1 MADFNKVRIIE
12 EGPTANSWTDIGPDG
27 EPVTGTT
34 VITPESLASLA
45 ACGNLRPIHSRKTH
59 NGNDLLDSYIG
70 KFSNFVVEDNIVY
83 ADFDFSEAMAE
94 AYPNEV
100 KFMRAMI
107 EKEPEM
113 LGVSVVDRDVKVWNE
128 ENQTW
133 DVTEF
138 LELYTCDLVG
148 LPAATSS
155 LFNNQKSSNK
165 MGMFSSIFSMFSAK
179 TKLAETIV
187 DAVNGEKITIKSAG
201 EEVAIGDAVVKAD
214 GTPVE
219 DGEITVTTDEGQ
231 LVLVVKDGMI
241 ESFKE
246 VEEEVKED
254 VEELADDA
262 AKEDEDEDED
272 KKKGTKTP
280 DEFSKR
286 LTALETSL
294 GEIKTMLS
302 KQTKTPSVASRTV
315 GDKRSAAEKT
325 QLSNDE
331 ARAKAREAMIK
342 YAKQK

>member
-12 EGPTANSWTDIGPDG
+12 AGPTANSWTDIGPDE

-59 NGNDLLDSYIG
+59 NGNDLLDAYIG

-113 LGVSVVDRDVKVWNE
+113 LGVSVVDNDMKVWNE

-214 GTPVE
+214 GTPVD
-219 DGEITVTTDEGQ
+219 DGEITVTTEEGQ
-231 LVLVVKDGMI
+231 LILVVKDGMI

-254 VEELADDA
+254 VEELADDG
-262 AKEDEDEDED
+262 AKEDED

-315 GDKRSAAEKT
+315 GDKRSAAEKN
-325 QLSNDE
+325 QLSNEE
-331 ARAKAREAMIK
+331 ARAKAKEAMAK
-342 YAKQK
+342 YAKMK

>member
-12 EGPTANSWTDIGPDG
+12 AGPTANSWEDMGPDG

-113 LGVSVVDRDVKVWNE
+113 LGVSVVDNDMKVWNE

-201 EEVAIGDAVVKAD
+201 EEVAVGDAVVKAD

-219 DGEITVTTDEGQ
+219 DGEVTVTTEEGQ
-231 LVLVVKDGMI
+231 LILVVKDGMI

-246 VEEEVKED
+246 VEEEVKEG
-254 VEELADDA
+254 VEEMAKK
-262 AKEDEDEDED
+262 AKEDAE
-272 KKKGTKTP
+272 KSKTP

-325 QLSNDE
+325 QLSNEE
-331 ARAKAREAMIK
+331 ARAKAKEAMIK

>member
-12 EGPTANSWTDIGPDG
+12 AGQTANSWEDIGLDG
-27 EPVTGTT
+27 EPVTGTI

-70 KFSNFVVEDNIVY
+70 KFTNFVVEDNIVY
-83 ADFDFSEAMAE
+83 ADFDFSEAMVE
-94 AYPNEV
+94 AYPSEV

-113 LGVSVVDRDVKVWNE
+113 LGVSVVDNDMKVWNE

-133 DVTEF
+133 DVIEF

-219 DGEITVTTDEGQ
+219 DGEITVTTEEGQ
-231 LVLVVKDGMI
+231 LILVVKDGMI

-254 VEELADDA
+254 AEEFADDE
-262 AKEDEDEDED
+262 AKEDED
-272 KKKGTKTP
+272 KKKKGSKTP

-286 LTALETSL
+286 LTALEASL
-294 GEIKTMLS
+294 GEIKTLLS

-315 GDKRSAAEKT
+315 GDKTSAAEKT

-331 ARAKAREAMIK
+331 ARAKAREAMVK
-342 YAKQK
+342 YAKMK

>member
-12 EGPTANSWTDIGPDG
+12 AGPTANSWTDIGPDG

-113 LGVSVVDRDVKVWNE
+113 LGVSVVDNDMKVWNE

-201 EEVAIGDAVVKAD
+201 DEVAIGDAVVKAD

-219 DGEITVTTDEGQ
+219 DGEITVTTEEGQ
-231 LVLVVKDGMI
+231 LILVVKGGMI

-246 VEEEVKED
+246 VEGEAKED
-254 VEELADDA
+254 EEELADDA
-262 AKEDEDEDED
+262 AKEDEDE
-272 KKKGTKTP
+272 KKEGTKTP

-286 LTALETSL
+286 LTALENSL

-315 GDKRSAAEKT
+315 GDKISAAEKT
-325 QLSNDE
+325 QLSNEE
-331 ARAKAREAMIK
+331 ARAKAKEAMIK
-342 YAKQK
+342 FAKQK

>member
-12 EGPTANSWTDIGPDG
+12 AGPTANSWEDMGPDG
-27 EPVTGTT
+27 EPVTGIT

-45 ACGNLRPIHSRKTH
+45 ACGNRRPIHSRKTH
-59 NGNDLLDSYIG
+59 NGNDLLDAYIG
-70 KFSNFVVEDNIVY
+70 KFSNFVVEDGIVY
-83 ADFDFSEAMAE
+83 ADFDFSEAMTE

-113 LGVSVVDRDVKVWNE
+113 LGVSVVDNDMKVWNE

-201 EEVAIGDAVVKAD
+201 EEVAVGDAVVKAD

-231 LVLVVKDGMI
+231 LVIVVKDGMI

-246 VEEEVKED
+246 AEEEVKED

-262 AKEDEDEDED
+262 AKEDEDED
-272 KKKGTKTP
+272 KKKGTKAP

-302 KQTKTPSVASRTV
+302 KQTKTPGVASRTV
-315 GDKRSAAEKT
+315 GDKTSAAEKT

-331 ARAKAREAMIK
+331 ARAKAKEAMAK
-342 YAKQK
+342 YAKMK

>member
-1 MADFNKVRIIE
+1 M
-12 EGPTANSWTDIGPDG
+12 
-27 EPVTGTT
+27 
-34 VITPESLASLA
+34 
-45 ACGNLRPIHSRKTH
+45 
-59 NGNDLLDSYIG
+59 LDAYIG
-70 KFSNFVVEDNIVY
+70 KFLNFVVEDDIVY

-113 LGVSVVDRDVKVWNE
+113 LGVSVVDNDLKVWNE

-133 DVTEF
+133 DVQEF

-187 DAVNGEKITIKSAG
+187 EAVNGEKITIKSVG
-201 EEVAIGDAVVKAD
+201 EEVAIGDSVVKED

-219 DGEITVTTDEGQ
+219 DGEVTVTTDEGQ
-231 LVLVVKDGMI
+231 LILVIKDGMI

-246 VEEEVKED
+246 VEEEVKE
-254 VEELADDA
+254 EEV
-262 AKEDEDEDED
+262 KEDE
-272 KKKGTKTP
+272 KKGTKTP

-286 LTALETSL
+286 LTDLEKSL

-302 KQTKTPSVASRTV
+302 KHTKTPPVGSRTV
-315 GDKRSAAEKT
+315 GDKTSAAEKT
-325 QLSNDE
+325 QLSNEE
-331 ARAKAREAMIK
+331 ARAKAHEAMQK
-342 YAKQK
+342 YAKMK

>member
-12 EGPTANSWTDIGPDG
+12 AGPTANSWEDMGPDG

-59 NGNDLLDSYIG
+59 NGNDLLDAYIG

-107 EKEPEM
+107 EKEPDM
-113 LGVSVVDRDVKVWNE
+113 LGVSVVDNDIKQWNE
-128 ENQTW
+128 ETGTW

-138 LELYTCDLVG
+138 LELFTCDLVG

-155 LFNNQKSSNK
+155 LFNNQNQSNK
-165 MGMFSSIFSMFSAK
+165 MGIFTGIFSKFSAK
-179 TKLAETIV
+179 TKLAENIV
-187 DAVNGEKITIKSAG
+187 EAINGEKITIKSAG
-201 EEVAIGDAVVKAD
+201 EEVAVGDAVVNAD
-214 GTPVE
+214 GTPVA
-219 DGEITVTTDEGQ
+219 DGEITVVTDEGQ
-231 LVLVVKDGMI
+231 LILVVKDGVI
-241 ESFKE
+241 EAFKE
-246 VEEEVKED
+246 VEEEAKTD
-254 VEELADDA
+254 TEELAEET
-262 AKEDEDEDED
+262 EDEDEE
-272 KKKGTKTP
+272 KKKSKTP

-286 LTALETSL
+286 LGALEKSL

-302 KQTKTPSVASRTV
+302 KQTKTPHVTSRTV
-315 GDKRSAAEKT
+315 GDKGSQSEKT
-325 QLSNDE
+325 KLSNEE
-331 ARAKAREAMIK
+331 ARAKAKEAMIK
-342 YAKQK
+342 FAKQK

>member
-12 EGPTANSWTDIGPDG
+12 AGPTANEWTDVGPDG
-27 EPVTGTT
+27 EPVTGTI

-45 ACGNLRPIHSRKTH
+45 ACGNIRPIHSRKTH
-59 NGNDLLDSYIG
+59 NGNDLLDAYIG

-113 LGVSVVDRDVKVWNE
+113 LGVSVVDNDLKIWNE

-133 DVTEF
+133 DVQEF

-165 MGMFSSIFSMFSAK
+165 MGMFSSIFSMFSTK

-187 DAVNGEKITIKSAG
+187 DAANGEKVTIKSAG
-201 EEVAIGDAVVKAD
+201 EEVAVGDAVVNAD
-214 GTPVE
+214 GTPVA
-219 DGEITVTTDEGQ
+219 DGEVTIVTDEGQ
-231 LVLVVKDGMI
+231 LILVVKDGVI

-246 VEEEVKED
+246 VEEEAKTD
-254 VEELADDA
+254 TEEMADDA
-262 AKEDEDEDED
+262 AKDEKKDE
-272 KKKGTKTP
+272 KKGTKTP

-286 LTALETSL
+286 LTALENSI

-302 KQTKTPSVASRTV
+302 KHTKTPSVASRTV
-315 GDKRSAAEKT
+315 ADKASAAEKT
-325 QLSNDE
+325 QLSNEE
-331 ARAKAREAMIK
+331 ARAKAREAMQK
-342 YAKQK
+342 YAKMK

>member
-12 EGPTANSWTDIGPDG
+12 AGPTANSWTDIGPDE

-113 LGVSVVDRDVKVWNE
+113 LGVSVVDNDVKVWNE

-201 EEVAIGDAVVKAD
+201 DEVAIGDAVVKAD

-219 DGEITVTTDEGQ
+219 DGEITVTTEEGQ
-231 LVLVVKDGMI
+231 LILVVKDGMI

-254 VEELADDA
+254 AEEMADDE
-262 AKEDEDEDED
+262 AKEDED

-286 LTALETSL
+286 LTALEASL

-315 GDKRSAAEKT
+315 GDKRSASEKT
-325 QLSNDE
+325 QLSNEE
-331 ARAKAREAMIK
+331 ARAKAKEAMIK

>member
-12 EGPTANSWTDIGPDG
+12 AGPTANSWTDIGPDG
-27 EPVTGTT
+27 EPVTGTI
-34 VITPESLASLA
+34 VIIPESLASLA

-83 ADFDFSEAMAE
+83 ADFDFSEAMTE

-113 LGVSVVDRDVKVWNE
+113 LGVSVVDNDMKVWNE

-133 DVTEF
+133 DVTAF

-201 EEVAIGDAVVKAD
+201 EEVAVGDAVVKAD

-219 DGEITVTTDEGQ
+219 DGEITVTTEEGQ
-231 LVLVVKDGMI
+231 LILVVKDGMI

-254 VEELADDA
+254 VEEMADEATKD
-262 AKEDEDEDED
+262 DED

-315 GDKRSAAEKT
+315 GDKTSAAEKT
-325 QLSNDE
+325 QLSNEE
-331 ARAKAREAMIK
+331 ARAKAKEAMAK
-342 YAKQK
+342 YAKMK

>member
-12 EGPTANSWTDIGPDG
+12 AGPTANSWEDMGPDE
-27 EPVTGTT
+27 EPVTGNI

-83 ADFDFSEAMAE
+83 ADFDFSEAMVE

-113 LGVSVVDRDVKVWNE
+113 LGVSVVDNDMKVWNE

-219 DGEITVTTDEGQ
+219 DGEITVMTDEGQ
-231 LVLVVKDGMI
+231 LVIVVKDGMI

-254 VEELADDA
+254 VEEMAEET
-262 AKEDEDEDED
+262 EDEDEE
-272 KKKGTKTP
+272 KKKSKTP

-286 LTALETSL
+286 LGALEKSL

-342 YAKQK
+342 FAKQK

>member
-12 EGPTANSWTDIGPDG
+12 AGPTANSWTDIGPDG

-34 VITPESLASLA
+34 VITPESLASLV

-59 NGNDLLDSYIG
+59 NGNDLLDQYIG
-70 KFSNFVVEDNIVY
+70 SFSNFIEEDGIVY
-83 ADFDFSEAMAE
+83 ADMTFSKALLKNYPQEAG
-94 AYPNEV
+94 
-100 KFMRAMI
+100 FMRDMI

-113 LGVSVVDRDVKVWNE
+113 LGISVVDNDVKVWNE

-201 EEVAIGDAVVKAD
+201 GEVAIGDAVVKAD

-231 LVLVVKDGMI
+231 LVIVVKDGMI

-254 VEELADDA
+254 VEEMADDA
-262 AKEDEDEDED
+262 AKEDED
-272 KKKGTKTP
+272 KKKGSKTP

-286 LTALETSL
+286 LTELERSL

-315 GDKRSAAEKT
+315 GDKTSAAEKT

-331 ARAKAREAMIK
+331 ARAKAKEAMAK
-342 YAKQK
+342 YAKMK

>member
-12 EGPTANSWTDIGPDG
+12 AGPTANTWVDGGPDG
-27 EPVTGTT
+27 ESLTGTI
-34 VITPESLASLA
+34 VILPESLASLA

-59 NGNDLLDSYIG
+59 NGGDLLDAYIG
-70 KFSNFVVEDNIVY
+70 KFSNFVVEDGIVY
-83 ADFDFSEAMAE
+83 ADFDFSEAMID

-100 KFMRAMI
+100 KFMRSMI

-113 LGVSVVDRDVKVWNE
+113 LGVSVVDNDIKVWNE
-128 ENQTW
+128 ANQTW
-133 DVTEF
+133 DVHEF

-187 DAVNGEKITIKSAG
+187 EAVNGEKITIKSAG
-201 EEVAIGDAVVKAD
+201 EEVAIGDAVVKED

-219 DGEITVTTDEGQ
+219 DGEVTVTTDEGQ

-246 VEEEVKED
+246 VEKETE
-254 VEELADDA
+254 EELADDA
-262 AKEDEDEDED
+262 TKEEKKDE
-272 KKKGTKTP
+272 KKETKTP

-286 LTALETSL
+286 LTALETSI

-302 KQTKTPSVASRTV
+302 KQTKTPPVGTRTV
-315 GDKRSAAEKT
+315 GDKGSASEKT
-325 QLSNDE
+325 RLSNEE
-331 ARAKAREAMIK
+331 ARARAKEAMEK

>member
-1 MADFNKVRIIE
+1 MADFNKIRIIE
-12 EGPTANSWTDIGPDG
+12 AGPTANSWEDMGPDG
-27 EPVTGTT
+27 EPVAGII

-83 ADFDFSEAMAE
+83 ADFDFSEAMVE
-94 AYPNEV
+94 AYPSEV

-113 LGVSVVDRDVKVWNE
+113 LGVSVVDNDVKVWNE

-201 EEVAIGDAVVKAD
+201 EEVAVGDAVVKAD

-219 DGEITVTTDEGQ
+219 DGEITVTTEEGQ
-231 LVLVVKDGMI
+231 LILVVKDGMI

-254 VEELADDA
+254 VEEMADDE
-262 AKEDEDEDED
+262 AKEDED
-272 KKKGTKTP
+272 KKKGSKTP

-286 LTALETSL
+286 LTELERSL

-331 ARAKAREAMIK
+331 ARARAKEAMAK
-342 YAKQK
+342 YAKMK

>member
-12 EGPTANSWTDIGPDG
+12 AGPTANSWTDVGPDG

-70 KFSNFVVEDNIVY
+70 KFSNFVVEDDIVY
-83 ADFDFSEAMAE
+83 ADFDFSEAMVE

-113 LGVSVVDRDVKVWNE
+113 LGVSVVDNDMKVWNE

-201 EEVAIGDAVVKAD
+201 EEVAVGDAVVKAD

-219 DGEITVTTDEGQ
+219 DGEITVTTEEGQ
-231 LVLVVKDGMI
+231 LILVVKDGMI

-254 VEELADDA
+254 VEEMADDE
-262 AKEDEDEDED
+262 AKEDED
-272 KKKGTKTP
+272 KKKGSKTP

-286 LTALETSL
+286 LNALEASL

-325 QLSNDE
+325 QLSNEE
-331 ARAKAREAMIK
+331 ARAKAKEAMAK
-342 YAKQK
+342 YAKMK

>member
-12 EGPTANSWTDIGPDG
+12 AGPTANEWTDVGPDG
-27 EPVTGTT
+27 EPVTGTI
-34 VITPESLASLA
+34 VIMPESLASLA
-45 ACGNLRPIHSRKTH
+45 ACGNMRPIHSRKTH
-59 NGNDLLDSYIG
+59 NGNDLLDAYIG
-70 KFSNFVVEDNIVY
+70 KFLNFVVEDNIVY

-113 LGVSVVDRDVKVWNE
+113 LGVSVVDNDLKVWNE

-133 DVTEF
+133 DVQEF

-201 EEVAIGDAVVKAD
+201 EEVAVGDAVVKAD

-219 DGEITVTTDEGQ
+219 DGEITVTTEEGQ
-231 LVLVVKDGMI
+231 LILVVKDGMI

-246 VEEEVKED
+246 VEGESKGG
-254 VEELADDA
+254 VEEMADDA
-262 AKEDEDEDED
+262 AKDEKKDE
-272 KKKGTKTP
+272 KKGTKTP

-302 KQTKTPSVASRTV
+302 KHTKTPPVGSRTV
-315 GDKRSAAEKT
+315 GDKASAAEKT
-325 QLSNDE
+325 QLSNEE
-331 ARAKAREAMIK
+331 ARAKAREAMQK
-342 YAKQK
+342 YAKMK

>member
-12 EGPTANSWTDIGPDG
+12 AGPTANSWTDIGPDG
-27 EPVTGTT
+27 EPVTGNI
-34 VITPESLASLA
+34 VIAPESLASLA

-59 NGNDLLDSYIG
+59 NGNDLLDAYIG

-113 LGVSVVDRDVKVWNE
+113 LGVSVVDNDMKVWNE

-187 DAVNGEKITIKSAG
+187 DAANGEKITIKSAG
-201 EEVAIGDAVVKAD
+201 EEVAVGDAVVKAD

-219 DGEITVTTDEGQ
+219 DGEITVTTEEGQ
-231 LVLVVKDGMI
+231 LILVVKDGMI

-246 VEEEVKED
+246 AEEEVKED

-262 AKEDEDEDED
+262 AKEDEDED

-325 QLSNDE
+325 QLSNEE
-331 ARAKAREAMIK
+331 ARAKAKEAMIK

>member
-12 EGPTANSWTDIGPDG
+12 AGPTANSWTDIGPDG
-27 EPVTGTT
+27 EPVTGNI

-59 NGNDLLDSYIG
+59 NGNDLLDAYIG

-113 LGVSVVDRDVKVWNE
+113 LGVSVVDNDMKVWNE

-201 EEVAIGDAVVKAD
+201 EEVAVGDAVVKAD

-219 DGEITVTTDEGQ
+219 DGEITVTTEEGQ
-231 LVLVVKDGMI
+231 LILVVKDGMI

-246 VEEEVKED
+246 AEEEVKKSE
-254 VEELADDA
+254 EELAAEAAEA
-262 AKEDEDEDED
+262 AKEDED
-272 KKKGTKTP
+272 KKKGTKAP

-286 LTALETSL
+286 LTTLETSL
-294 GEIKTMLS
+294 EEIKTMLS
-302 KQTKTPSVASRTV
+302 KQTKTPNVASRTV

-325 QLSNDE
+325 QLSNEE
-331 ARAKAREAMIK
+331 ARAKAKEAMIK

>member
-12 EGPTANSWTDIGPDG
+12 AGPTANEWTDVGPNG
-27 EPVTGTT
+27 EPVTGTI

-45 ACGNLRPIHSRKTH
+45 ACGNIRPIHSRKTH
-59 NGNDLLDSYIG
+59 NGNDLLDAYIG

-113 LGVSVVDRDVKVWNE
+113 LGVSVVDNDLKVWNE

-133 DVTEF
+133 DVQEF

-187 DAVNGEKITIKSAG
+187 EAVNGEKITIKSAG

-231 LVLVVKDGMI
+231 LILVIKDGMI

-246 VEEEVKED
+246 VEEESKGD
-254 VEELADDA
+254 VEEMADDA
-262 AKEDEDEDED
+262 AKDEKKDE
-272 KKKGTKTP
+272 KKGTKTP

-286 LTALETSL
+286 ITDLEKSL

-302 KQTKTPSVASRTV
+302 KHTKTPPVGSRTV
-315 GDKRSAAEKT
+315 GDKTSAAEKT
-325 QLSNDE
+325 QLSNEE
-331 ARAKAREAMIK
+331 ARAKAREAMQK
-342 YAKQK
+342 YAKMK

>member
-12 EGPTANSWTDIGPDG
+12 AGPTANSWTDVGPDG
-27 EPVTGTT
+27 EPVTGTI
-34 VITPESLASLA
+34 VIMPESLASLA

-59 NGNDLLDSYIG
+59 NGNDLLDAYIG

-113 LGVSVVDRDVKVWNE
+113 LGVSVVDNDLKVWNE

-133 DVTEF
+133 DVQEF

-201 EEVAIGDAVVKAD
+201 EEVSVGDAVVKED

-231 LVLVVKDGMI
+231 LILVVKDGMI

-246 VEEEVKED
+246 VEEEVKKD
-254 VEELADDA
+254 VEEMADDA
-262 AKEDEDEDED
+262 TKDEKKDE
-272 KKKGTKTP
+272 KKGTKTP
-280 DEFSKR
+280 DEFSQR
-286 LTALETSL
+286 LTALEKSL

-302 KQTKTPSVASRTV
+302 KHTKTPPVGSRTV
-315 GDKRSAAEKT
+315 GDKASAAEKT
-325 QLSNDE
+325 QLSNEE
-331 ARAKAREAMIK
+331 ARAKAREAMQK
-342 YAKQK
+342 YAKMK

>member
-12 EGPTANSWTDIGPDG
+12 AGPTANKWTDVGPNG
-27 EPVTGTT
+27 EPVTGTI
-34 VITPESLASLA
+34 VITPESLASLV
-45 ACGNLRPIHSRKTH
+45 ACGNMRPIHSRKTH
-59 NGNDLLDSYIG
+59 NGNDLLDAYIG
-70 KFSNFVVEDNIVY
+70 KFFNFVVEDNIVY
-83 ADFDFSEAMAE
+83 ADFDFSEATAE
-94 AYPNEV
+94 AYPNEI
-100 KFMRAMI
+100 KFMRVMI

-113 LGVSVVDRDVKVWNE
+113 LGVSVVDDDLKVWNE

-133 DVTEF
+133 DVLEF

-187 DAVNGEKITIKSAG
+187 EAVNGEKITIKSAG
-201 EEVAIGDAVVKAD
+201 EEVAIGDAVVKED

-231 LVLVVKDGMI
+231 LILVIKDGMI

-246 VEEEVKED
+246 VEEEVKE
-254 VEELADDA
+254 EEV
-262 AKEDEDEDED
+262 KEDE
-272 KKKGTKTP
+272 KKGTKTP

-286 LTALETSL
+286 LTDLEKSL

-302 KQTKTPSVASRTV
+302 KHTKTPPVGSRTV
-315 GDKRSAAEKT
+315 GDKTSAAEKT
-325 QLSNDE
+325 QLSNEE
-331 ARAKAREAMIK
+331 ARAKAREAMQK
-342 YAKQK
+342 YAKMK

>member
-1 MADFNKVRIIE
+1 MADFVKVRIIE
-12 EGPTANSWTDIGPDG
+12 AGPTANSWEDMGPDG
-27 EPVTGTT
+27 EPVTGTI

-45 ACGNLRPIHSRKTH
+45 ACGNIRPIHSRKTH
-59 NGNDLLDSYIG
+59 NGNDLLDAYIG
-70 KFSNFVVEDNIVY
+70 KFSNFVVEGNIVY

-113 LGVSVVDRDVKVWNE
+113 LGVSVVDNDMKVWNE

-155 LFNNQKSSNK
+155 LFNNQNQSNK
-165 MGMFSSIFSMFSAK
+165 MGIFTGIFSKFSAK
-179 TKLAETIV
+179 TKLAENIV
-187 DAVNGEKITIKSAG
+187 EAINGEKITIKSAG
-201 EEVAIGDAVVKAD
+201 EEVAVGDAVVNAD
-214 GTPVE
+214 GTPVA
-219 DGEITVTTDEGQ
+219 DGEITVVTDEGQ
-231 LVLVVKDGMI
+231 LILVVKDGVI
-241 ESFKE
+241 EAFKE

-254 VEELADDA
+254 VEEMAEET
-262 AKEDEDEDED
+262 EDEDEE
-272 KKKGTKTP
+272 KKKSKTP

-302 KQTKTPSVASRTV
+302 KQTKTPIVSSRTV
-315 GDKRSAAEKT
+315 GDKGSQSEKT
-325 QLSNDE
+325 KLSNEE
-331 ARAKAREAMIK
+331 ARAKVKAAMEK

>member
-12 EGPTANSWTDIGPDG
+12 AGPTANSWTDIGPDE

-113 LGVSVVDRDVKVWNE
+113 LGVSVVDNDMKVWNE

-201 EEVAIGDAVVKAD
+201 EEVAVGDAVVKAD

-219 DGEITVTTDEGQ
+219 DGEVTVTTEEGQ
-231 LVLVVKDGMI
+231 LILVVKDGMI

-246 VEEEVKED
+246 VEEEVMED

-262 AKEDEDEDED
+262 AKEDEDED

-325 QLSNDE
+325 QLSNEE
-331 ARAKAREAMIK
+331 ARAKAKEAMIK

>member
-12 EGPTANSWTDIGPDG
+12 AGPTANSWEGMGPDE
-27 EPVTGTT
+27 EPVTGII

-83 ADFDFSEAMAE
+83 ADFDFSEAMME

-113 LGVSVVDRDVKVWNE
+113 LGVSVVDNDMKVWNE

-219 DGEITVTTDEGQ
+219 DGEITVTTEEGQ
-231 LVLVVKDGMI
+231 LILVVKDGMI

-254 VEELADDA
+254 VEEFADDE
-262 AKEDEDEDED
+262 AKEDED
-272 KKKGTKTP
+272 KKKGSKTP

-286 LTALETSL
+286 LTALERSL

-325 QLSNDE
+325 QLSNEE

-342 YAKQK
+342 FAKQK

>member
-12 EGPTANSWTDIGPDG
+12 AGPTANSWEDMGPDG

-113 LGVSVVDRDVKVWNE
+113 LGVSVVDNDMKVWNE

-201 EEVAIGDAVVKAD
+201 EEVAVGDAVVKAD

-219 DGEITVTTDEGQ
+219 DGEVTVTTEEGQ
-231 LVLVVKDGMI
+231 LILVVKDGMI

-246 VEEEVKED
+246 VEEEAKTD
-254 VEELADDA
+254 TEEMAEETET
-262 AKEDEDEDED
+262 EDEDEE
-272 KKKGTKTP
+272 KKKSKTP

-294 GEIKTMLS
+294 SEIKTMLS
-302 KQTKTPSVASRTV
+302 KQTKTPIVSGRTV
-315 GDKRSAAEKT
+315 RDKSSRSEKT
-325 QLSNDE
+325 KLSNEE
-331 ARAKAREAMIK
+331 ARAKAKEAMIK
-342 YAKQK
+342 FAKQK

>member
-12 EGPTANSWTDIGPDG
+12 AGPTANSWTDVGPDG
-27 EPVTGTT
+27 EPVTGTI

-45 ACGNLRPIHSRKTH
+45 ACGNIRPIHSRKTH
-59 NGNDLLDSYIG
+59 NGNDLLDAYIG

-113 LGVSVVDRDVKVWNE
+113 LGVSVVDNDLKVWNE

-133 DVTEF
+133 DVLEF

-187 DAVNGEKITIKSAG
+187 EAVNGEKITIKSAG
-201 EEVAIGDAVVKAD
+201 EEVAIGDAVVKED

-231 LVLVVKDGMI
+231 LIIVVKDGMI

-246 VEEEVKED
+246 VEEEVKKD
-254 VEELADDA
+254 VEEMADDA
-262 AKEDEDEDED
+262 PKDE
-272 KKKGTKTP
+272 KKGTKTP

-286 LTALETSL
+286 LTALENSISD
-294 GEIKTMLS
+294 IKTMLS
-302 KQTKTPSVASRTV
+302 KHTKTPPVGSRTV
-315 GDKRSAAEKT
+315 GDKTSAAEKT
-325 QLSNDE
+325 QLSNEE
-331 ARAKAREAMIK
+331 ARAKAREAMQK
-342 YAKQK
+342 YAKMK

>member
-12 EGPTANSWTDIGPDG
+12 AGTTANSWTDMGPDG
-27 EPVTGTT
+27 GPVTGTI

-83 ADFDFSEAMAE
+83 ADFDFSEAMVE

-113 LGVSVVDRDVKVWNE
+113 LGVSVVDNDMKVWNE

-201 EEVAIGDAVVKAD
+201 DEVAVGDAVVKAD

-231 LVLVVKDGMI
+231 LVIVVKDGMI

-246 VEEEVKED
+246 VEEEAKED
-254 VEELADDA
+254 VEELADDE
-262 AKEDEDEDED
+262 AKEDED
-272 KKKGTKTP
+272 KKGTKTP

-286 LTALETSL
+286 LTTLETSL

-342 YAKQK
+342 FAKQK